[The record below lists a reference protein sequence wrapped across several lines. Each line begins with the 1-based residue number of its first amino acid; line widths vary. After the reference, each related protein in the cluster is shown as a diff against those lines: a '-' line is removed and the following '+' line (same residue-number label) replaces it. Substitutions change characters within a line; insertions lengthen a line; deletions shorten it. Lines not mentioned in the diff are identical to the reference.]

1 MRTSLLLTAIAVL
14 LLMAPRAEA
23 QLRFMPYV
31 GYASN
36 IGYDFDA
43 DGATGG
49 FLVGLGTEFSITPG
63 ILPIALKARPSVE
76 TAFISGGTVA
86 GADASQDV
94 IKANL
99 DIIADFSPP
108 LAPVGVYVGAGATY
122 MNYNASADSRAADL
136 EGSGFGVNLL
146 AGAHFGGGFVQP
158 FIQGRYTIGSATP
171 DTPTV
176 FDGGLAGTA
185 GDLGNSIAVQVG
197 ASIGL

>member
-1 MRTSLLLTAIAVL
+1 MRTSLLLTAIAAL

-23 QLRFMPYV
+23 QLRFMPYI
-31 GYASN
+31 GYATN

-43 DGATGG
+43 DDATSG
-49 FLVGLGTEFSITPG
+49 FLVGLGTEFSLTPG
-63 ILPIALKARPSVE
+63 ILPVALKARPSIE
-76 TAFISGGTVA
+76 TAFIGGSTVA

-99 DIIADFSPP
+99 DLIADFSPP
-108 LAPVGVYVGAGATY
+108 LAPIGVYAGAGVTY
-122 MNYNASADSRAADL
+122 MNYSATADNSPDL
-136 EGSGFGVNLL
+136 DGSGFGANLL

-171 DTPTV
+171 DNPQL
-176 FDGGLAGTA
+176 FDAGLAGTA
-185 GDLGNSIAVQVG
+185 GDLGNSFAVQVG